1 MSVSP
6 NHTILLAWRLSVKT
20 KKLLSIS
27 RKSSTPGNLLKQLRI
42 RHMYSAPKWLQT
54 QSSLNNP
61 LVTMKLLWH
70 LWGTPA
76 LLLLSSQ
83 KNHRYYYYVMPP
95 QLETLLF
102 LTRETAM
109 FASLQVFCMLS
120 AHCSTWPQKLIS
132 GWPSLGSAC
141 PATVSLSVASAEVM
155 PLCWDTRRSHG
166 GFINLQHDPSTDSW
180 WLI

>member
-27 RKSSTPGNLLKQLRI
+27 RKSSTPGNLLNQLRI

-102 LTRETAM
+102 LTRETAICLLPCK
-109 FASLQVFCMLS
+109 S
-120 AHCSTWPQKLIS
+120 
-132 GWPSLGSAC
+132 SAC
-141 PATVSLSVASAEVM
+141 FLLTAAREHRNSSVDGPPLVLHAQHCFLICSICRGHAVM
-155 PLCWDTRRSHG
+155 LRHKKKP
-166 GFINLQHDPSTDSW
+166 W
-180 WLI
+180 WIH